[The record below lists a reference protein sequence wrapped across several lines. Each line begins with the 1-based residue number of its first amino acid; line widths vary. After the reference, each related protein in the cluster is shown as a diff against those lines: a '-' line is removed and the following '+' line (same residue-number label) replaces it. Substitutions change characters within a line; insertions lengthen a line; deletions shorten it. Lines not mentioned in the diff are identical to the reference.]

1 MEEIWKAVVGFE
13 GLYEVS
19 NLGKVRSLHWYGGDK
34 IVERALVDRPDGY
47 KSICL
52 SKNGK
57 SKIHLIHRLVAE
69 AFLPK
74 IEGKDF
80 VNHKDENRSNN
91 RVENLEWCNKSYNQL
106 YSMALHP
113 ERKDLFIDNLRDKE
127 TGKIGSKFTQK
138 GVAHTNFQKVKQC
151 LRDGTIIAVYDN
163 PSIAALKTGADIGN
177 LISACKANARTD
189 RKRKRKYK
197 CSSHGFVW
205 MFA

>member
-1 MEEIWKAVVGFE
+1 M
-13 GLYEVS
+13 
-19 NLGKVRSLHWYGGDK
+19 
-34 IVERALVDRPDGY
+34 
-47 KSICL
+47 
-52 SKNGK
+52 
-57 SKIHLIHRLVAE
+57 IHRLVAE

-113 ERKDLFIDNLRDKE
+113 ERKDLFIDNLRDKK
-127 TGKIGSKFTQK
+127 TGKIGSRFTQK

>member
-113 ERKDLFIDNLRDKE
+113 ERKDLFIDNLRDKK
-127 TGKIGSKFTQK
+127 TGKIGSRFTQK

>member
-91 RVENLEWCNKSYNQL
+91 TVDNLEWCDKSYNQL